1 MGCGM
6 SMSYNKDHD
15 KDIKMGRIGSRP
27 FWVLNLS
34 VVIRAL
40 HQIGAA
46 VFLASFL
53 FKERLSL
60 PPMYLYLVFVS
71 GCILVFTEWLRHRQ
85 VFREV
90 SGIATALKLV
100 LLGAAYHHF
109 LPMTSTVVVTFL
121 LASIF
126 SHAPKKI
133 RHRIMY

>member
-1 MGCGM
+1 M

-15 KDIKMGRIGSRP
+15 KDIRMGRIGSRP

-34 VVIRAL
+34 VVIRAF

-53 FKERLSL
+53 FKESLS
-60 PPMYLYLVFVS
+60 PPPVYLYLVFVS
-71 GCILVFTEWLRHRQ
+71 GFVLIFTEWLRHRQ
-85 VFREV
+85 IFKEI

-100 LLGAAYHHF
+100 LLGAAYHQF
-109 LPMTSTVVVTFL
+109 LPMTSTVVVTFF
-121 LASIF
+121 LASIC

-133 RHRIMY
+133 RHRLLF